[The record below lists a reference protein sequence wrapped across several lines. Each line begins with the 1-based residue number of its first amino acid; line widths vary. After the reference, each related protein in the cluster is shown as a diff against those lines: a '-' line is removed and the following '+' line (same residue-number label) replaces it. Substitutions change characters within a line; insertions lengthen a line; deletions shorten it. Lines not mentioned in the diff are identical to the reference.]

1 MPTVNL
7 PSFKIQLEK
16 ALRRL
21 EGEHF
26 PHQLLTWV
34 SGLSPSRQLSEGTGR
49 FVESQVHP
57 AYFCQDIAYTIIQ
70 EIVQDR
76 RLPFKVSRQSH
87 DGTPVPHI
95 LLESEAAQS
104 LGFQVTSSLSHAA
117 DSKK

>member
-7 PSFKIQLEK
+7 PSFKLQLEK

-34 SGLSPSRQLSEGTGR
+34 SGLSPSHQLSEGTGR

-57 AYFCQDIAYTIIQ
+57 AYFCQDIEGPIQ
-70 EIVQDR
+70 
-76 RLPFKVSRQSH
+76 
-87 DGTPVPHI
+87 
-95 LLESEAAQS
+95 
-104 LGFQVTSSLSHAA
+104 
-117 DSKK
+117 